1 MYTIPVNT
9 GRSYSVLVQRG
20 ILQNTW
26 QEIQKIKQYKAVCI
40 VTDDQVAPLYL
51 QAVMQSIPSSVR
63 VEHYAI
69 PHGEASKNGENFF
82 RLQEFFACCK
92 LTRSDLI
99 IALGGG
105 VVGDLAGFAASC
117 YLRGIDFVQIPTTLL
132 AQVDSSVG
140 GKTAVDLPQGK
151 NLVGSFYQPVLVLC
165 DPDTLST
172 LAPEI
177 FRDGMAEV
185 IKYACIWDAPLAEK
199 IRQADD
205 PQVLEQVIARCIEI
219 KAEVVAQDEFDNGV
233 RMLLNFGHTIGHAVE
248 QHYHYETYT
257 HGQGVAIGM
266 YTITRI
272 SEQLGLTKPGTAQA
286 IRELLERYSLPL
298 TDTIPTQ
305 DIVELSLVDKK
316 SRDGGIHLILLTEM
330 GKAVAKFYPRQELE
344 AFFFTRDRIAW

>member
-9 GRSYSVLVQRG
+9 GRPYSVLVQRG
-20 ILQNTW
+20 IIQRSW
-26 QEIQKIKQYKAVCI
+26 EEIQKIKSYQTVCI

-51 QAVMQSIPSSVR
+51 ETVKASIPASVR
-63 VEHYAI
+63 VEQYVI
-69 PHGEASKNGENFF
+69 PHGETSKNGENFF
-82 RLQEFFACCK
+82 RLQEFFASCK

-172 LAPEI
+172 LTPEI

-185 IKYACIWDAPLAEK
+185 IKYACIWDAPLAEQIHK
-199 IRQADD
+199 AAD

-219 KAEVVAQDEFDNGV
+219 KAEVVAQDEFDNGL

-272 SEQLGLTKPGTAQA
+272 SEELGITKPGTAQT
-286 IRELLERYSLPL
+286 IRNLLEAYSLPL
-298 TDTIPTQ
+298 ADSIPTQ
-305 DIVELSLVDKK
+305 DMIELSLVDKK
-316 SRDGGIHLILLTEM
+316 SRDGGIHLILLQEM
-330 GKAVAKFYPRQELE
+330 GKAEAKFYPRQELE
-344 AFFFTRDRIAW
+344 QFFLVRDRLTW